1 MAVAAAKE
9 PHARKNTGCPD
20 VAFYGLHYPARPSV
34 DEPARKRMRPIGTI
48 YELSDPRF
56 ESLTTR
62 LLPIDQN
69 KKLN

>member
-1 MAVAAAKE
+1 MPVKTPVAPMSPFMVSTTPPGRQA
-9 PHARKNTGCPD
+9 
-20 VAFYGLHYPARPSV
+20 